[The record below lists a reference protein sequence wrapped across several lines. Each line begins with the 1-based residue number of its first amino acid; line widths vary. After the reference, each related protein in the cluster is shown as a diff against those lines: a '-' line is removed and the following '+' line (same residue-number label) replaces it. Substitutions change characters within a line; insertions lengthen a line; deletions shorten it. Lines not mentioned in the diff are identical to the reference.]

1 MIKIFRKIILT
12 LINKFVK
19 FHQRENINRLINNNK
34 LIIGSHSY
42 GINNLNIH
50 TYKGSESSIII
61 GKYCSLA
68 SDITI
73 ITGGIHPVDWVST
86 FPFRAKFDLEGKFE
100 DGMPYTKGDIIIGN
114 DVWIGTRVTILSGV
128 TIGHGAV
135 IAAGTMISKDVEPYA
150 VVGGVPGKIIR
161 FRFNEKQIN
170 LLLEIKWWDWTH
182 ERVIKN
188 ISLLSSNNISDFI
201 KSSNE

>member
-1 MIKIFRKIILT
+1 MMK
-12 LINKFVK
+12 
-19 FHQRENINRLINNNK
+19 K
-34 LIIGSHSY
+34 LIIKLFEKLQKASNAGRIQTAIKSEILEVGLHTY
-42 GINNLNIH
+42 GINNLNILQNR
-50 TYKGSESSIII
+50 GSLAKVII

-73 ITGGIHPVDWVST
+73 ISGGIHPVDWVST

-114 DVWIGTRVTILSGV
+114 DVWIGTGVTILSGV
-128 TIGHGAV
+128 TIGHGAI
-135 IAAGTMISKDVEPYA
+135 IAAGALISKDVEPYA
-150 VVGGVPGKIIR
+150 IVGGVPGKIIH

-182 ERVIKN
+182 ERIVKN
-188 ISLLSSNNISDFI
+188 IPLLSSNNISNFI

>member
-12 LINKFVK
+12 IINKFVK

-61 GKYCSLA
+61 GKYCSL
-68 SDITI
+68 SRNITLI
-73 ITGGIHPVDWVST
+73 SGGIHPVNWIST
-86 FPFRAKFDLEGKFE
+86 YPFRINWNMDGKYE
-100 DGMPYTKGDIIIGN
+100 DGMPYSNGDIIIGN
-114 DVWIGTRVTILSGV
+114 DVWIGTGVTILSGV

-135 IAAGTMISKDVEPYA
+135 IAAGSMIVKDVESYA
-150 VVGGVPGKIIR
+150 VVGGVPGKIIH
-161 FRFNEKQIN
+161 FRFDEVQIN
-170 LLLEIKWWDWTH
+170 ELLELKWWDWTH
-182 ERVIKN
+182 ERIVKN

-201 KSSNE
+201 KFSNE

>member
-1 MIKIFRKIILT
+1 MMK
-12 LINKFVK
+12 
-19 FHQRENINRLINNNK
+19 K
-34 LIIGSHSY
+34 LIIKLFEKLQKASNAGRIQTAIKSEILEVGLHTY
-42 GINNLNIH
+42 GINNLNILQNR
-50 TYKGSESSIII
+50 GSLAKVII

-73 ITGGIHPVDWVST
+73 ISGGIHPVDWVST

-114 DVWIGTRVTILSGV
+114 DVWIGTGVTILSGV
-128 TIGHGAV
+128 TIGHGAI
-135 IAAGTMISKDVEPYA
+135 IAAGALISKDVEPYA
-150 VVGGVPGKIIR
+150 IVGGVPGKIIH

-182 ERVIKN
+182 ERIVKN
-188 ISLLSSNNISDFI
+188 IPLLSSNNISNFI
-201 KSSNE
+201 KSTK

>member
-1 MIKIFRKIILT
+1 MMK
-12 LINKFVK
+12 
-19 FHQRENINRLINNNK
+19 K
-34 LIIGSHSY
+34 LIIKLFEKLQKASNAGRIQTAIKSEILEVGLHTY
-42 GINNLNIH
+42 GINNLNILQNR
-50 TYKGSESSIII
+50 GSLAKVII

-73 ITGGIHPVDWVST
+73 ISGGIHPVDWVST

-114 DVWIGTRVTILSGV
+114 DVWIGTGVTILSGV
-128 TIGHGAV
+128 TIGHGAI
-135 IAAGTMISKDVEPYA
+135 IAAGALISKDVEPYA
-150 VVGGVPGKIIR
+150 IVGGVPGKIIH

-182 ERVIKN
+182 KRIVKN
-188 ISLLSSNNISDFI
+188 IPLLSSNNISNFI
-201 KSSNE
+201 KSTQ

>member
-135 IAAGTMISKDVEPYA
+135 IAAGAMISKDVEPYA

>member
-1 MIKIFRKIILT
+1 MMK
-12 LINKFVK
+12 
-19 FHQRENINRLINNNK
+19 K
-34 LIIGSHSY
+34 LIIKLFEKLQKASNAGRIQTAIKSEILEVGLHTY
-42 GINNLNIH
+42 GINNLNILQNR
-50 TYKGSESSIII
+50 GSLAKVII

-73 ITGGIHPVDWVST
+73 ISGGIHPVDWVST

-114 DVWIGTRVTILSGV
+114 DVWIGTGVTILSGV
-128 TIGHGAV
+128 TIGHGAI
-135 IAAGTMISKDVEPYA
+135 IAAGALISKDVEPYA
-150 VVGGVPGKIIR
+150 IVGGVPGKIIH

-182 ERVIKN
+182 KRIVKN
-188 ISLLSSNNISDFI
+188 IPLLSSNNISNFI
-201 KSSNE
+201 KSTK

>member
-1 MIKIFRKIILT
+1 MKKTIIKLLEKLQKASNAGRIQTMIKSEILEVGLHT
-12 LINKFVK
+12 
-19 FHQRENINRLINNNK
+19 
-34 LIIGSHSY
+34 Y
-42 GINNLNIH
+42 GINNLNILQ
-50 TYKGSESSIII
+50 YRGSLAKVII

-100 DGMPYTKGDIIIGN
+100 DGMPYTKGDIVIGN
-114 DVWIGTRVTILSGV
+114 DVWIGTGVTILSGV

-135 IAAGTMISKDVEPYA
+135 IAAGAMIVKDVEPYA
-150 VVGGVPGKIIR
+150 LVGGTPARIIR
-161 FRFNEKQIN
+161 FRFNEKQIK

-182 ERVIKN
+182 QRVIKN

-201 KSSNE
+201 KFSNE